1 MTLFAVD
8 ESHEQ
13 LYINESL
20 ADLNVTKGQLIIV
33 RERGRVII
41 IYNYVLFSIHLM
53 QSISDGDI
61 PAVYTNILQSLRYEH
76 NDTLP
81 GNPTKGN
88 RWVIISI
95 LA

>member
-8 ESHEQ
+8 EGHEQ
-13 LYINESL
+13 LYLNESL
-20 ADLNVTKGQLIIV
+20 AGLNVTKGQLVIV
-33 RERGRVII
+33 SERGRVINI
-41 IYNYVLFSIHLM
+41 NNCMLLSIHLM

-61 PAVYTNILQSLRYEH
+61 PAVYTSILQSLRYEH

-88 RWVIISI
+88 RWVIINI